1 MDWVA
6 HIHLCGHLRLTMSG
20 VAQELGL
27 RGRQGRLLFAFLVLH
42 RARPVPRDALVEALW
57 GEDGLPPSE
66 GALAPVL
73 SRRRRALEPAT
84 VEGRDSLALV
94 LPEPAW
100 IDVEVARGAVISAR
114 AATEAS
120 ERLTYAQ
127 TAMKIAEPGLL
138 PGLEAPWMTA
148 ERDALEHLRV
158 EALELAAVAA
168 RSSDPPLAESLARE
182 AVAAAPFRESAWVAL
197 ISALHARGNVA
208 EALHAYE
215 EVRTRLREEL
225 GALPGREL
233 LALHGRLLA
242 ETDEAPAH
250 PLTAPTVR
258 GAPAARPTAGAPADL
273 VERDDELRAVDAAV
287 RRMTAGEGGVVL
299 FEGPAG
305 IGKTRLLGELRDR
318 AGAHDVL
325 VLEARAGL
333 LGREV

>member
-27 RGRQGRLLFAFLVLH
+27 RGRQGRLLFAFLGLH

-73 SRRRRALEPAT
+73 SRLRRAIAPAT
-84 VEGRDSLALV
+84 VEGRDSLALI

-100 IDVEVARGAVISAR
+100 VDVEVARDAVHRARGADAP
-114 AATEAS
+114 S

-138 PGLEAPWMTA
+138 PGLEAPWLTA

-168 RSSDPPLAESLARE
+168 RTSDAPLAESLARE
-182 AVAAAPFRESAWVAL
+182 AVAAAPFRESAWAAL

-208 EALHAYE
+208 EALHAFE

-225 GALPGREL
+225 GAVPGREL
-233 LALHGRLLA
+233 LALHAQLLA
-242 ETDEAPAH
+242 DADEAPVT
-250 PLTAPTVR
+250 P
-258 GAPAARPTAGAPADL
+258 PAAP
-273 VERDDELRAVDAAV
+273 
-287 RRMTAGEGGVVL
+287 
-299 FEGPAG
+299 
-305 IGKTRLLGELRDR
+305 
-318 AGAHDVL
+318 
-325 VLEARAGL
+325 
-333 LGREV
+333 